1 MASLKTLQSAGGSA
15 GPSAAEV
22 QALGPWF
29 HNLHLPDGT
38 QTAPDH
44 PLGDY
49 PAFKWPPLAAWLPAD
64 LGGCH
69 ALDIGC
75 NAGFFAFELAR
86 RGARVIAMDH
96 DPRYLRQARWA
107 AERLGLADRI
117 SLRQGDVYD
126 LADERDCYD
135 LVLFLGVFYH
145 LRHPLLGL
153 ELAAA
158 ASRQWLLVQS
168 LCLPPT
174 PPVVTDDPG
183 YLGLQRLQQPGW
195 PAMAF
200 VESELAGDPS
210 NWWVP
215 NTAALPAMVRSCGF
229 EPAETVAG
237 DILCCQRRGPTP
249 ELPAGLR
256 LPPG

>member
-1 MASLKTLQSAGGSA
+1 MASLKTLQSPGGSA
-15 GPSAAEV
+15 GPRAAEV

-49 PAFKWPPLAAWLPAD
+49 PAFKWSPLAAWLPAD
-64 LGGCH
+64 LGDCH

-86 RGARVIAMDH
+86 RGARVTAMDH

-107 AERLGLADRI
+107 AERLGLGDRV

-126 LADERDCYD
+126 LAGERDRYD

-168 LCLPPT
+168 LSLPPA
-174 PPVVTDDPG
+174 PRLATDDPG

-200 VESELAGDPS
+200 VEGELAGDPS
-210 NWWVP
+210 NWWLP
-215 NTAALPAMVRSCGF
+215 NPAALSAMVRSCGF
-229 EPAETVAG
+229 QPVETVAG
-237 DILCCQRRGPTP
+237 DILCCRRRGPTS

-256 LPPG
+256 VPFG